1 MPADEKAHDHAFDF
15 VVIGHAIDSNAL
27 GRAISMAMVA
37 EAIGPT
43 RLLAFG
49 DGPIWKGASQFQIET
64 ERLTKTWRTDLAA
77 LSGQSSNRTVFWLSK
92 GIAPVDRLATYIS
105 RAVPDALI
113 ILDLDDDD
121 AGLAEAFARQNLV
134 NKLKLNP
141 LRRGS
146 ARRIRQAQGRI
157 AQVAHGFTFSSN
169 SLASVYPKSFLPLA
183 RIPHVREDIGDHTKG
198 LGSTARMTFGSLGTL
213 RPHKGSELLLDLMR
227 HNRDLTLVTFANC
240 GLGKPESTEEN
251 WIEIPPNTP
260 LHEAYSQVDV
270 SVIPI
275 TDDGPGAQFQLPAKL
290 VDSMRSGVP
299 VLASPTPAIDEIASE
314 AYTPL
319 QTSLSP
325 SAVADQIRT
334 LANGQSGQLARQRF
348 EELLTPAAAAG
359 QLSSLLSVLDSR
371 Q

>member
-1 MPADEKAHDHAFDF
+1 MLADEKAHDHAFDF

-49 DGPIWKGASQFQIET
+49 DGPIWKGASQFQIDT
-64 ERLTKTWRTDLAA
+64 EGLTKKWKKELAA
-77 LSGQSSNRTVFWLSK
+77 LPKRSSSRTVFWLAK
-92 GIAPVDRLATYIS
+92 GISPVDRLATYIS

-121 AGLAEAFARQNLV
+121 AGLAEAFTRQSLI

-141 LRRGS
+141 VRRGS
-146 ARRIRQAQGRI
+146 ARRIRQAQARI
-157 AQVAHGFTFSSN
+157 ARVAHGFTFSSN
-169 SLASVYPKSFLPLA
+169 SLATVYPKSFQPSA
-183 RIPHVREDIGDHTKG
+183 RIPHVREDIGDHSKE
-198 LGSTARMTFGSLGTL
+198 LGSTPRVTFGSLGTL
-213 RPHKGSELLLDLMR
+213 RPHKGSGLLLELMR
-227 HNRDLTLVTFANC
+227 QNKDLTLVTFANC
-240 GLGKPESTEEN
+240 GLGKPESTDEN
-251 WIEIPPNTP
+251 WIELPPNMP

-270 SVIPI
+270 SLIPI

-290 VDSMRSGVP
+290 VDSMRSSVP

-325 SAVADQIRT
+325 SAVAEQIRT
-334 LANGQSGQLARQRF
+334 LANGHSGRLARQRF
-348 EELLTPAAAAG
+348 EALLTPVAAAG
-359 QLSSLLSVLDSR
+359 QLSSLLSVIDSR

>member
-1 MPADEKAHDHAFDF
+1 MPADEKASDQAFDF

-43 RLLAFG
+43 RLFAFG
-49 DGPIWKGASQFQIET
+49 DSPMWKGASQFQIAA
-64 ERLTKTWRTDLAA
+64 ERLGKHWKNDLAT
-77 LSGQSSNRTVFWLSK
+77 LSKRSNRRTVFWLAK
-92 GIAPVDRLATYIS
+92 GISPLDRLATYIS
-105 RAVPDALI
+105 HAIPDALI

-121 AGLAEAFARQNLV
+121 AGLADAFIKQSLTNR
-134 NKLKLNP
+134 LKLNP

-146 ARRIRQAQGRI
+146 ARRIRQAQARI
-157 AQVAHGFTFSSN
+157 ARVAHGFTFSSN
-169 SLASVYPKSFLPLA
+169 SLASVYPKSFQPQA
-183 RIPHVREDIGDHTKG
+183 RVPHVREDIGSIPRVPA
-198 LGSTARMTFGSLGTL
+198 STPKVTFGSLGTL
-213 RPHKGSELLLDLMR
+213 RPHKGSGLLLELMR
-227 HNRDLTLVTFANC
+227 QNRDLTLVTFANC
-240 GLGKPESTEEN
+240 GLGKPEATDEN
-251 WIEIPPNTP
+251 WIELPPNMP

-270 SVIPI
+270 SLIPI

-325 SAVADQIRT
+325 LAVAEQIRS
-334 LANGQSGQLARQRF
+334 LAKGRSGQLARQRF
-348 EELLTPAAAAG
+348 EALLTPTAAAG
-359 QLSSLLSVLDSR
+359 QLSVLLSSLDSK